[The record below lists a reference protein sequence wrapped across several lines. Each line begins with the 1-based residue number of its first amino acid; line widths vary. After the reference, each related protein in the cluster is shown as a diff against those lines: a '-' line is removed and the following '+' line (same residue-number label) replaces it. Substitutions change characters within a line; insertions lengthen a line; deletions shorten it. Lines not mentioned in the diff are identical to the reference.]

1 VTKTAQEYPVYA
13 MAFHPS
19 WRREGPAN
27 GHDPHREGEDA
38 LEFLADLADRI
49 ATACFESR
57 CADTGEAPRAVP
69 LPCPGNPQSDYI
81 QAPSIPQDTPLSDG
95 SGVELLTP
103 DGHMRPL
110 DHIQADIIRLA
121 IDHYRGRI
129 SEVARRLRMG
139 RSTLYRKL
147 EEYGIEYKQ

>member
-1 VTKTAQEYPVYA
+1 MTKTAQEYPVEA

-19 WRREGPAN
+19 WQRAALAN
-27 GHDPHREGEDA
+27 GHAPHHEGPCHEGEDA

-49 ATACFESR
+49 ATACIESR
-57 CADTGEAPRAVP
+57 CAVP
-69 LPCPGNPQSDYI
+69 LPSPGNMQSDYI
-81 QAPSIPQDTPLSDG
+81 EAPFMLQNNSPSDG

-103 DGHMRPL
+103 DGHMRTL
-110 DHIQADIIRLA
+110 DQIQADIIRLA

-129 SEVARRLRMG
+129 SEVARRLNMG

-147 EEYGIEYKQ
+147 EEYGIEYKS

>member
-1 VTKTAQEYPVYA
+1 MTKTAQEYPVEA

-19 WRREGPAN
+19 WQRAALAN

-38 LEFLADLADRI
+38 LEFLADMADRI
-49 ATACFESR
+49 AAACIGSQ
-57 CADTGEAPRAVP
+57 CTDAGASAQAVP
-69 LPCPGNPQSDYI
+69 LDHVSTQSDYC
-81 QAPSIPQDTPLSDG
+81 QIPPVSQEPPLSDG

>member
-1 VTKTAQEYPVYA
+1 MTKTAQAYPVEA

-19 WRREGPAN
+19 WHRPALAN
-27 GHDPHREGEDA
+27 GHDTDRAGEDA
-38 LEFLADLADRI
+38 LEFLSDLADRI
-49 ATACFESR
+49 AAACIKSQS
-57 CADTGEAPRAVP
+57 AVP
-69 LPCPGNPQSDYI
+69 LHQGSAQGDYC
-81 QAPSIPQDTPLSDG
+81 QVPPMPQDNASSES

-110 DHIQADIIRLA
+110 EEIQADIIRLA

-129 SEVARRLRMG
+129 SEVARRLNMG

-147 EEYGIEYKQ
+147 EEYGIEYKS

>member
-1 VTKTAQEYPVYA
+1 

-19 WRREGPAN
+19 WQRAALAN
-27 GHDPHREGEDA
+27 GHTPHREGEDA

-49 ATACFESR
+49 ASACIESQ
-57 CADTGEAPRAVP
+57 CANASAPQAVP
-69 LPCPGNPQSDYI
+69 LGNDGTQSDYC
-81 QAPSIPQDTPLSDG
+81 QIPPIPPEPPLSEG

>member
-1 VTKTAQEYPVYA
+1 MTKTAQEYPVEA

-19 WRREGPAN
+19 WQRAALAN
-27 GHDPHREGEDA
+27 DRDPHRDGEDA

-49 ATACFESR
+49 ATACIESQF
-57 CADTGEAPRAVP
+57 TGAGASPQAVP
-69 LPCPGNPQSDYI
+69 LRQDSALSSYCEI
-81 QAPSIPQDTPLSDG
+81 QPMPQDNSLSDG

-110 DHIQADIIRLA
+110 DQIQADIIRLA

-147 EEYGIEYKQ
+147 EEYGIEYKS

>member
-1 VTKTAQEYPVYA
+1 MTKTAQEYPVEA

-19 WRREGPAN
+19 WQRAALAD
-27 GHDPHREGEDA
+27 GHDPQRDGPHREGKAA
-38 LEFLADLADRI
+38 LEFLSDLADRI
-49 ATACFESR
+49 AAVCIESQS
-57 CADTGEAPRAVP
+57 AVP
-69 LPCPGNPQSDYI
+69 LHPGSAQSDYI
-81 QAPSIPQDTPLSDG
+81 EAPLMPQTNSPSDS

-110 DHIQADIIRLA
+110 EDIQADIIRLA

-129 SEVARRLRMG
+129 SEVARRLNMG

-147 EEYGIEYKQ
+147 EEYGIEYKS